1 MWRPLA
7 DRAVDAVDALAAVA
21 AQAPQPLAAATIGH
35 RIVARAAPDFEAMLG
50 KHGPD

>member
-7 DRAVDAVDALAAVA
+7 ERAVDALAAMA
-21 AQAPQPLAAATIGH
+21 AQAPHPLAATTIGH